1 MSSLQN
7 PVDESTQTQQITD
20 ESNIQITTL
29 DESQK
34 ASQESC
40 KPHHHD
46 REEEE
51 GGGTAEEEGGRERLK
66 RHRVEVAGRVWIP
79 DMWGQEDLLKEWI
92 DCAAFDASLV
102 RTSILMARDA
112 LAQQGRRAP
121 PNSMR
126 IQN

>member
-20 ESNIQITTL
+20 ESNIQITTH

-46 REEEE
+46 REEE
-51 GGGTAEEEGGRERLK
+51 GGGTAAKSEAEEEGGRERLK

-102 RTSILMARDA
+102 RSSILMARNS

-121 PNSMR
+121 RLIP
-126 IQN
+126 